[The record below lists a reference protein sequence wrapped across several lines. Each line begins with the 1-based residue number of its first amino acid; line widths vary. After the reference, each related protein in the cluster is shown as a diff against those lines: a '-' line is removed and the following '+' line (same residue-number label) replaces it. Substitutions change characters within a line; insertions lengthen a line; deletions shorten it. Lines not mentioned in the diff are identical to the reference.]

1 MSNGKQRRPAPRNL
15 FINTTEIA
23 QMANV
28 SVSTV
33 SNWKRRSD
41 TFPEPVGTKDGK
53 PAFDYD
59 RVSGWL
65 RDNNKEFH
73 DNRMRSLVWEYANRV
88 RGKMDAIEGS
98 ARFVALL
105 HLRKAAS
112 EYGLEVQWQTL
123 VDGGEKESWVS
134 YVDAIETIEREME
147 HLLSNYVVDYVRDL
161 VESDDIETI
170 QDDVALV
177 DAIDLSNIMDAA
189 DMVIDAMWN
198 NRQVYLGDN
207 GSPLYHV
214 MAEMANTWAKT
225 CSEPNPTFY
234 DPACGGAF
242 VAMRVASRNP
252 QYRFALADINSVAAV
267 IAQAR
272 FFLQFGKSATETI
285 VLNDLVRNDPFP
297 DLKCNLSV
305 VTPPMG
311 LSASSDTGVTD
322 PRWAYAASNGG
333 GRRPA
338 FPSETAFLQDCI
350 FHLGEAGRAFVALRP
365 SFTTGRSFAN
375 LRRRMVADG
384 VVEAI
389 VSLPRR
395 QLRDTSIPIDIWVL
409 SKVEGRNQVHL
420 IDCASTTEE
429 VAHEGL
435 PVYLSEPLNGYADGK
450 YRWMDVA
457 CAEILAEDNVS
468 LAPDKWIKPIF
479 HLGEAGRAFV
489 ALRPSFTTGRSFA
502 NLRRRMV
509 ADGVVEAIVS
519 LPRRQLRD
527 TSIPIDIWVLS
538 KVEGRNQVHL
548 IDCASTTEEVAH
560 EGLPVYLSE
569 PLNGYADGKYRWMDV
584 ACAEILAEDNVS
596 LAPDKWI
603 KPEGM
608 NPKNICLESTEE
620 ISGIRQGLDHIDDES
635 NPLRDL
641 PDSLAN
647 MKESRVFTLRELVDS
662 NEAELIRG
670 NTQSVG
676 RDAVYQ
682 EDVITPQILSEG
694 MASLTKSGNVGKREH
709 ITEPGD
715 IVFRKLG
722 STHAAVDVEGGHRM
736 SHTVLA
742 LRMKKSGNVGK
753 REHITEP
760 GDIVFRKLGSTH
772 AAVDVEGG
780 HRMSHT
786 VLALRMKGD
795 NWIPESTHA
804 AVDVEGGHRMSHTV
818 LALRMK
824 GDNWIPEFVAICL
837 QAAWNQ
843 KDTPQN
849 IAGRIDPL
857 DMELPVVSLE
867 MQRKLVEIQRAA
879 DELKRLSAAAADYAT
894 TFCNAIRF
902 GAEEDWG

>member
-1 MSNGKQRRPAPRNL
+1 MSNGKHRQSVQRNL
-15 FINTTEIA
+15 IVNTTEIA
-23 QMANV
+23 KMANV

-53 PAFDYD
+53 PTFDYNQ
-59 RVSGWL
+59 VAEWL
-65 RDNNKEFH
+65 QANNKEFD
-73 DNRMRSLVWEYANRV
+73 DNRTRNLVWEYANLV
-88 RGKMDAIEGS
+88 RGKVEVTEGMTL
-98 ARFVALL
+98 FIALL
-105 HLRKAAS
+105 HLRKAAH
-112 EYGLEVQWQTL
+112 EYGLETQWQTL
-123 VDGGEKESWVS
+123 IDGGDRGSWLS
-134 YVDAIETIEREME
+134 YLDAIDAVE
-147 HLLSNYVVDYVRDL
+147 HEAGHALSNYVIAYARGL
-161 VESDDIETI
+161 VESDSIETVR
-170 QDDVALV
+170 DAVSLV
-177 DAIDLSNIMDAA
+177 DTINLSKIMTAA
-189 DMVIDAMWN
+189 NMVIDSMGN
-198 NRQVYLGDN
+198 DRQAYLGDN
-207 GSPLYHV
+207 GSPLYRL

-225 CSEPNPTFY
+225 CSESNPTFY

-242 VAMRVASRNP
+242 VAMRVALRNP
-252 QYRFALADINSVAAV
+252 QYRFALADINSFAAV

-272 FFLQFGKSATETI
+272 FFLQFGKNATETI
-285 VLNDLVRNDPFP
+285 VLNDLIRNDPFP
-297 DLKCNLSV
+297 GLKCNLSV

-322 PRWAYAASNGG
+322 PRWAYDASNGG

-338 FPSETAFLQDCI
+338 FPSETAFLQDCV
-350 FHLGEAGRAFVALRP
+350 FHLDGAGRAFVALRP

-409 SKVEGRNQVHL
+409 SKVEGRNHVHL
-420 IDCASTTEE
+420 IDCASATEG
-429 VAHEGL
+429 VVQEGL
-435 PVYLSEPLNGYADGK
+435 PAYLSEPLNGYTDGK

-457 CAEILAEDNVS
+457 CADILADEN
-468 LAPDKWIKPIF
+468 I
-479 HLGEAGRAFV
+479 
-489 ALRPSFTTGRSFA
+489 
-502 NLRRRMV
+502 
-509 ADGVVEAIVS
+509 
-519 LPRRQLRD
+519 
-527 TSIPIDIWVLS
+527 
-538 KVEGRNQVHL
+538 
-548 IDCASTTEEVAH
+548 
-560 EGLPVYLSE
+560 
-569 PLNGYADGKYRWMDV
+569 
-584 ACAEILAEDNVS
+584 S

-620 ISGIRQGLDHIDDES
+620 ISEIRQGLDQIDDES

-641 PDSLAN
+641 PNSLTN

-694 MASLTKSGNVGKREH
+694 IASLTKSRDVGKREH

-722 STHAAVDVEGGHRM
+722 S
-736 SHTVLA
+736 
-742 LRMKKSGNVGK
+742 
-753 REHITEP
+753 I
-760 GDIVFRKLGSTH
+760 H

-795 NWIPESTHA
+795 NWIP
-804 AVDVEGGHRMSHTV
+804 D
-818 LALRMK
+818 
-824 GDNWIPEFVAICL
+824 FVAICL

-843 KDTPQN
+843 KDTPRN
-849 IAGRIDPL
+849 IAGQIDPL
-857 DMELPVVSLE
+857 DMELPVVPLE

-879 DELKRLSAAAADYAT
+879 DELKHLSAAAAAYAT

-902 GAEEDWG
+902 GAEEER

>member
-1 MSNGKQRRPAPRNL
+1 MKVTENGVFNLRVFSFRVFYVKNNENMVFNRLVATIIKELDMSNGEQCRLAHRNL
-15 FINTTEIA
+15 LINTTEIA

-41 TFPEPVGTKDGK
+41 TFPEPAGSKDGK
-53 PAFDYD
+53 PAFDYGQVA
-59 RVSGWL
+59 RWL
-65 RDNNKEFH
+65 RDNDKKFH
-73 DNRMRSLVWEYANRV
+73 DSRVRNLVWEYANQV
-88 RGKMDAIEGS
+88 RGKMDAIEGG

-105 HLRKAAS
+105 HLRKVAS

-123 VDGGEKESWVS
+123 VDDGDKESWVS
-134 YVDAIETIEREME
+134 YVDAIETIERETK

-161 VESDDIETI
+161 VEGDDIETI
-170 QDDVALV
+170 QDNVSLV
-177 DAIDLSNIMDAA
+177 DAIDLPNIMDAA

-198 NRQVYLGDN
+198 NQQASLGDN
-207 GSPLYHV
+207 DSPLYHV

-242 VAMRVASRNP
+242 VAMRVALHNP
-252 QYRFALADINSVAAV
+252 QYRFALADINSFAAV

-272 FFLQFGKSATETI
+272 FFLQFGKNATETI
-285 VLNDLVRNDPFP
+285 VLNDLIHNDPFP

-322 PRWAYAASNGG
+322 PRWAYDASNGG
-333 GRRPA
+333 SRRPA

-350 FHLGEAGRAFVALRP
+350 FHLDGAGRAFVALRP

-409 SKVEGRNQVHL
+409 SKVEGRNHVHL
-420 IDCASTTEE
+420 IDCASATEE
-429 VAHEGL
+429 VAQQGL
-435 PVYLSEPLNGYADGK
+435 PAYLSEPLNGYSDGK
-450 YRWMDVA
+450 YRWMDVERA
-457 CAEILAEDNVS
+457 DILADENIS
-468 LAPDKWIKPIF
+468 LAPNRWIKP
-479 HLGEAGRAFV
+479 
-489 ALRPSFTTGRSFA
+489 
-502 NLRRRMV
+502 
-509 ADGVVEAIVS
+509 
-519 LPRRQLRD
+519 Q
-527 TSIPIDIWVLS
+527 
-538 KVEGRNQVHL
+538 
-548 IDCASTTEEVAH
+548 
-560 EGLPVYLSE
+560 
-569 PLNGYADGKYRWMDV
+569 
-584 ACAEILAEDNVS
+584 
-596 LAPDKWI
+596 
-603 KPEGM
+603 GM
-608 NPKNICLESTEE
+608 NPENICLESTEE
-620 ISGIRQGLDHIDDES
+620 ISEIRQGLDQIDDES

-641 PDSLAN
+641 PNSLAN

-676 RDAVYQ
+676 RDSVYQ

-742 LRMKKSGNVGK
+742 LRMK
-753 REHITEP
+753 
-760 GDIVFRKLGSTH
+760 
-772 AAVDVEGG
+772 
-780 HRMSHT
+780 
-786 VLALRMKGD
+786 
-795 NWIPESTHA
+795 
-804 AVDVEGGHRMSHTV
+804 
-818 LALRMK
+818 

-843 KDTPQN
+843 KDTPRN
-849 IAGRIDPL
+849 IAGQIDPL
-857 DMELPVVSLE
+857 DMELPVVPLE

-879 DELKRLSAAAADYAT
+879 DELKRLSAAAAGYAA

-902 GAEEDWG
+902 GAEEGKDGKIG

>member
-1 MSNGKQRRPAPRNL
+1 MSNGEQCRLAHRNL
-15 FINTTEIA
+15 LINTTEIA

-59 RVSGWL
+59 QVARWL
-65 RDNNKEFH
+65 RDNDKEFH
-73 DNRMRSLVWEYANRV
+73 DSRVRSLVWEYANQV
-88 RGKMDAIEGS
+88 RGKMDAIEGG
-98 ARFVALL
+98 ARFVAFL

-123 VDGGEKESWVS
+123 VDDGDEESWVS
-134 YVDAIETIEREME
+134 YVDDIETIERETK
-147 HLLSNYVVDYVRDL
+147 HLLSNYVVDYVRSL
-161 VESDDIETI
+161 IKSDDIETI
-170 QDDVALV
+170 QDNVSLV
-177 DAIDLSNIMDAA
+177 DAIDLPNIMEAA

-207 GSPLYHV
+207 DSPLYHV

-242 VAMRVASRNP
+242 VAMQVALHNP
-252 QYRFALADINSVAAV
+252 QYRFALADINSLAAV

-272 FFLQFGKSATETI
+272 FFLQFGKNATETI
-285 VLNDLVRNDPFP
+285 VLNDLIRNDPFP
-297 DLKCNLSV
+297 GLKCNLSV
-305 VTPPMG
+305 VTPPRG
-311 LSASSDTGVTD
+311 LSASADTGVTD
-322 PRWAYAASNGG
+322 PRWAYDASNGA

-350 FHLGEAGRAFVALRP
+350 FHLDGAGRAFVALRP

-409 SKVEGRNQVHL
+409 SKVEGRNHVHL
-420 IDCASTTEE
+420 IDCASATEGM
-429 VAHEGL
+429 AQEGL

-450 YRWMDVA
+450 YRWVDVE
-457 CAEILAEDNVS
+457 CANILADEN
-468 LAPDKWIKPIF
+468 I
-479 HLGEAGRAFV
+479 
-489 ALRPSFTTGRSFA
+489 
-502 NLRRRMV
+502 
-509 ADGVVEAIVS
+509 
-519 LPRRQLRD
+519 
-527 TSIPIDIWVLS
+527 
-538 KVEGRNQVHL
+538 
-548 IDCASTTEEVAH
+548 
-560 EGLPVYLSE
+560 
-569 PLNGYADGKYRWMDV
+569 
-584 ACAEILAEDNVS
+584 S

-694 MASLTKSGNVGKREH
+694 IASLTKSR
-709 ITEPGD
+709 D
-715 IVFRKLG
+715 
-722 STHAAVDVEGGHRM
+722 
-736 SHTVLA
+736 
-742 LRMKKSGNVGK
+742 VGK

-795 NWIPESTHA
+795 
-804 AVDVEGGHRMSHTV
+804 D
-818 LALRMK
+818 
-824 GDNWIPEFVAICL
+824 WIPEFVAICL
-837 QAAWNQ
+837 QAVWNQ
-843 KDTPQN
+843 KDTPRN
-849 IAGRIDPL
+849 ITGQIDPL
-857 DMELPVVSLE
+857 DMELPVVPLE

-879 DELKRLSAAAADYAT
+879 DELKHLGAAAAAYAT

-902 GAEEDWG
+902 GAEEER

>member
-1 MSNGKQRRPAPRNL
+1 MFNGKHCQSVQCSL
-15 FINTTEIA
+15 IVNTTEIA
-23 QMANV
+23 KMANV

-59 RVSGWL
+59 RVAEWL
-65 RDNNKEFH
+65 QDNNKEFD
-73 DNRMRSLVWEYANRV
+73 DNRTRNLIWEYANLV
-88 RGKMDAIEGS
+88 RGKVEVTEGM
-98 ARFVALL
+98 ALFVALL
-105 HLRKAAS
+105 HLRKAAN
-112 EYGLEVQWQTL
+112 EYGLEAQWQTL
-123 VDGGEKESWVS
+123 IVDGDRESWLSYLDAIDAVEHEAGHALSNHVVTYARGLVENVS
-134 YVDAIETIEREME
+134 IETI
-147 HLLSNYVVDYVRDL
+147 RD
-161 VESDDIETI
+161 V
-170 QDDVALV
+170 VALV
-177 DAIDLSNIMDAA
+177 NAINLSKIMTAA
-189 DMVIDAMWN
+189 DMVIDAMGN
-198 NRQVYLGDN
+198 GRQAYLGDN
-207 GSPLYHV
+207 GSPLYRL
-214 MAEMANTWAKT
+214 MAEMANAWAKI
-225 CSEPNPTFY
+225 CPNPDPTFY

-242 VAMRVASRNP
+242 VAMQVALHNP
-252 QYRFALADINSVAAV
+252 QYRFALADINSLAAV

-272 FFLQFGKSATETI
+272 FFLQFGKNATETI
-285 VLNDLVRNDPFP
+285 VLNDLIHNDPFP

-322 PRWAYAASNGG
+322 PRWAYDASNGG

-350 FHLGEAGRAFVALRP
+350 FHLDGAGRAFVALRP

-409 SKVEGRNQVHL
+409 SKGEGRNHVHL
-420 IDCASTTEE
+420 IDCASATED
-429 VAHEGL
+429 VAQQGL
-435 PVYLSEPLNGYADGK
+435 PAYLSEPLNGYSDGK
-450 YRWMDVA
+450 YRWMDVERA
-457 CAEILAEDNVS
+457 DILADENIS
-468 LAPDKWIKPIF
+468 LAPNRWIKP
-479 HLGEAGRAFV
+479 
-489 ALRPSFTTGRSFA
+489 
-502 NLRRRMV
+502 
-509 ADGVVEAIVS
+509 
-519 LPRRQLRD
+519 Q
-527 TSIPIDIWVLS
+527 
-538 KVEGRNQVHL
+538 
-548 IDCASTTEEVAH
+548 
-560 EGLPVYLSE
+560 
-569 PLNGYADGKYRWMDV
+569 
-584 ACAEILAEDNVS
+584 
-596 LAPDKWI
+596 
-603 KPEGM
+603 GM

-620 ISGIRQGLDHIDDES
+620 ISEIRQGLDQIDDES

-641 PDSLAN
+641 PNSLAN

-676 RDAVYQ
+676 RDSVYQ

-722 STHAAVDVEGGHRM
+722 STHAV
-736 SHTVLA
+736 
-742 LRMKKSGNVGK
+742 
-753 REHITEP
+753 
-760 GDIVFRKLGSTH
+760 
-772 AAVDVEGG
+772 
-780 HRMSHT
+780 
-786 VLALRMKGD
+786 
-795 NWIPESTHA
+795 
-804 AVDVEGGHRMSHTV
+804 VDVEGGHRMSHTV

-843 KDTPQN
+843 KDTPRN
-849 IAGRIDPL
+849 IAGQIDPL
-857 DMELPVVSLE
+857 DMELPVVPLE

-879 DELKRLSAAAADYAT
+879 DELKRLSAAAVGYAT
-894 TFCNAIRF
+894 TLCNAIRF
-902 GAEEDWG
+902 GAEEGNDPPR

>member
-1 MSNGKQRRPAPRNL
+1 MKVTENGVFNLRVFSFRVFYVKKNENMVFNRLVATIIKELDMSNGEQCRLAHRNL
-15 FINTTEIA
+15 LINTTEIA

-59 RVSGWL
+59 QVSRWL

-73 DNRMRSLVWEYANRV
+73 DNRIRSLVWEYANRV
-88 RGKMDAIEGS
+88 RGKMGAIEGG
-98 ARFVALL
+98 AWFVALL

-123 VDGGEKESWVS
+123 VDDGDEESWVS
-134 YVDAIETIEREME
+134 YVDAIETIERETK
-147 HLLSNYVVDYVRDL
+147 HLLSNYVVDYVRSL
-161 VESDDIETI
+161 IKSDDIETI
-170 QDDVALV
+170 QDNVSLV
-177 DAIDLSNIMDAA
+177 DAIDLPNIMDAA

-207 GSPLYHV
+207 DSPLYHV
-214 MAEMANTWAKT
+214 MAEMANAWAKT

-242 VAMRVASRNP
+242 VAMRVALRNP
-252 QYRFALADINSVAAV
+252 QYRFALADINSFAAV

-272 FFLQFGKSATETI
+272 FFLQFGKNATETI
-285 VLNDLVRNDPFP
+285 VLNDLIHNDPFP

-322 PRWAYAASNGG
+322 PRWVYDASNGA

-350 FHLGEAGRAFVALRP
+350 FHLDGAGRAFVALRP
-365 SFTTGRSFAN
+365 GFTTGRSFAN

-409 SKVEGRNQVHL
+409 SKVEGRNHVHL
-420 IDCASTTEE
+420 IDCASATEE
-429 VAHEGL
+429 VAQEGL
-435 PVYLSEPLNGYADGK
+435 PAYLSRPLNGYSNGK
-450 YRWMDVA
+450 YRWMDVE
-457 CAEILAEDNVS
+457 CADILTDENIS
-468 LAPDKWIKPIF
+468 LAPNRWIKP
-479 HLGEAGRAFV
+479 
-489 ALRPSFTTGRSFA
+489 
-502 NLRRRMV
+502 
-509 ADGVVEAIVS
+509 
-519 LPRRQLRD
+519 Q
-527 TSIPIDIWVLS
+527 
-538 KVEGRNQVHL
+538 
-548 IDCASTTEEVAH
+548 
-560 EGLPVYLSE
+560 
-569 PLNGYADGKYRWMDV
+569 
-584 ACAEILAEDNVS
+584 
-596 LAPDKWI
+596 
-603 KPEGM
+603 GM
-608 NPKNICLESTEE
+608 SPKNICFESSAE
-620 ISGIRQGLDHIDDES
+620 ISEIRQGLDQVDDES

-641 PDSLAN
+641 PNSLAN

-676 RDAVYQ
+676 RDSVYQ

-694 MASLTKSGNVGKREH
+694 MASLTKSR
-709 ITEPGD
+709 D
-715 IVFRKLG
+715 
-722 STHAAVDVEGGHRM
+722 
-736 SHTVLA
+736 
-742 LRMKKSGNVGK
+742 VGK

-795 NWIPESTHA
+795 
-804 AVDVEGGHRMSHTV
+804 D
-818 LALRMK
+818 
-824 GDNWIPEFVAICL
+824 WIPEFVAICL
-837 QAAWNQ
+837 QAVWNQ
-843 KDTPQN
+843 KDTPRN
-849 IAGRIDPL
+849 ITGQIDPL
-857 DMELPVVSLE
+857 DMELPVVPLE

-879 DELKRLSAAAADYAT
+879 DELKHLSAAATDYAT

-902 GAEEDWG
+902 GAEEER

>member
-1 MSNGKQRRPAPRNL
+1 MKVTENGVFDLHVFSFRVFYIKKNENIVFGRRVTTVIKELDMSNGKQQRLAHRNPL
-15 FINTTEIA
+15 INTTEIA

-41 TFPEPVGTKDGK
+41 TFPEPVSTKDGK

-59 RVSGWL
+59 QVARWL
-65 RDNNKEFH
+65 RDNDKEFR
-73 DNRMRSLVWEYANRV
+73 DSRVRSLVWEYANQV
-88 RGKMDAIEGS
+88 RGKMDAIEGG

-123 VDGGEKESWVS
+123 VDDGDEESWVS
-134 YVDAIETIEREME
+134 YVDAIETIERETK
-147 HLLSNYVVDYVRDL
+147 HLLSNYVVDYVRSL
-161 VESDDIETI
+161 IKSDDIETI
-170 QDDVALV
+170 QDNVSLV
-177 DAIDLSNIMDAA
+177 DAIDLPNIMDAA

-207 GSPLYHV
+207 DSPLYHV
-214 MAEMANTWAKT
+214 MAEMANAWAKT

-234 DPACGGAF
+234 NPACGGAF
-242 VAMRVASRNP
+242 VAMRVALRNP
-252 QYRFALADINSVAAV
+252 QYRFALADINSLAAV

-272 FFLQFGKSATETI
+272 FFLQFGKNATETI
-285 VLNDLVRNDPFP
+285 VLNDLISNDPFP
-297 DLKCNLSV
+297 GLKCNLSV

-322 PRWAYAASNGG
+322 PRWAYDASNGG

-350 FHLGEAGRAFVALRP
+350 FHLDEEGRAFVALRP

-409 SKVEGRNQVHL
+409 SKVEERNHVHL
-420 IDCASTTEE
+420 IDCASATEE
-429 VAHEGL
+429 VA
-435 PVYLSEPLNGYADGK
+435 
-450 YRWMDVA
+450 
-457 CAEILAEDNVS
+457 
-468 LAPDKWIKPIF
+468 
-479 HLGEAGRAFV
+479 
-489 ALRPSFTTGRSFA
+489 
-502 NLRRRMV
+502 
-509 ADGVVEAIVS
+509 
-519 LPRRQLRD
+519 Q
-527 TSIPIDIWVLS
+527 
-538 KVEGRNQVHL
+538 
-548 IDCASTTEEVAH
+548 

-670 NTQSVG
+670 NTQSVS

-694 MASLTKSGNVGKREH
+694 IASLTKSR
-709 ITEPGD
+709 D
-715 IVFRKLG
+715 
-722 STHAAVDVEGGHRM
+722 
-736 SHTVLA
+736 
-742 LRMKKSGNVGK
+742 VGK

-795 NWIPESTHA
+795 
-804 AVDVEGGHRMSHTV
+804 D
-818 LALRMK
+818 
-824 GDNWIPEFVAICL
+824 WIPEFVAICL
-837 QAAWNQ
+837 QAVWNQ
-843 KDTPQN
+843 KDTPRN
-849 IAGRIDPL
+849 ITGQIDPL
-857 DMELPVVSLE
+857 DMELPVVPLE

-879 DELKRLSAAAADYAT
+879 DELKHLSAAATDYAT

-902 GAEEDWG
+902 GAEEGDDPPR

>member
-1 MSNGKQRRPAPRNL
+1 MPNGKHRQSVQRNL
-15 FINTTEIA
+15 IVNTIEIA
-23 QMANV
+23 KMANV

-59 RVSGWL
+59 QVAEWL
-65 RDNNKEFH
+65 QANNKEFD
-73 DNRMRSLVWEYANRV
+73 DNRTRNLVWEYANLV
-88 RGKMDAIEGS
+88 RGKVETTEGM
-98 ARFVALL
+98 ALFIALL
-105 HLRKAAS
+105 HLRKAAN
-112 EYGLEVQWQTL
+112 EYGLETQWQTL
-123 VDGGEKESWVS
+123 IDGGDRGSWLS
-134 YVDAIETIEREME
+134 YLDAIDAVE
-147 HLLSNYVVDYVRDL
+147 HEAGHALSNYVIAYARGL
-161 VESDDIETI
+161 VESDSIETVR
-170 QDDVALV
+170 DAVSLV
-177 DAIDLSNIMDAA
+177 DTINLSKIMTAA
-189 DMVIDAMWN
+189 NMVIDSMGN
-198 NRQVYLGDN
+198 DRQAYLGDN
-207 GSPLYHV
+207 SSPLYRL
-214 MAEMANTWAKT
+214 MAEMANAWAKT
-225 CSEPNPTFY
+225 CPDTNPTFY

-242 VAMRVASRNP
+242 IAMQVALHDP
-252 QYRFALADINSVAAV
+252 QYRFALADINSLAAV
-267 IAQAR
+267 VAQAR
-272 FFLQFGKSATETI
+272 FFLQFGKNATETI
-285 VLNDLVRNDPFP
+285 VLNDLIHNDPFP

-322 PRWAYAASNGG
+322 PRWAYDASNGG

-350 FHLGEAGRAFVALRP
+350 FHLDEEGRAFVALRP

-395 QLRDTSIPIDIWVL
+395 QLRDTTIPIDIWVL
-409 SKVEGRNQVHL
+409 SKVEERNHVHL
-420 IDCASTTEE
+420 IDCVSATEE
-429 VAHEGL
+429 VAQEGL
-435 PVYLSEPLNGYADGK
+435 PVYLSEPLNGY
-450 YRWMDVA
+450 V
-457 CAEILAEDNVS
+457 
-468 LAPDKWIKPIF
+468 
-479 HLGEAGRAFV
+479 
-489 ALRPSFTTGRSFA
+489 
-502 NLRRRMV
+502 
-509 ADGVVEAIVS
+509 
-519 LPRRQLRD
+519 
-527 TSIPIDIWVLS
+527 
-538 KVEGRNQVHL
+538 
-548 IDCASTTEEVAH
+548 
-560 EGLPVYLSE
+560 
-569 PLNGYADGKYRWMDV
+569 DGKYRWMDV

-742 LRMKKSGNVGK
+742 LRMK
-753 REHITEP
+753 
-760 GDIVFRKLGSTH
+760 
-772 AAVDVEGG
+772 
-780 HRMSHT
+780 
-786 VLALRMKGD
+786 
-795 NWIPESTHA
+795 
-804 AVDVEGGHRMSHTV
+804 
-818 LALRMK
+818 

-843 KDTPQN
+843 KDTPRN
-849 IAGRIDPL
+849 IAGQIDPL
-857 DMELPVVSLE
+857 DMELPVVPLE

-879 DELKRLSAAAADYAT
+879 DELKHLSAAAAGYAAT
-894 TFCNAIRF
+894 LCNAIRF
-902 GAEEDWG
+902 GAEEGKDRKIS

>member
-1 MSNGKQRRPAPRNL
+1 MFNGKHCQSVQCSL
-15 FINTTEIA
+15 IVNTTEIA
-23 QMANV
+23 KMANV

-59 RVSGWL
+59 QVAEWL
-65 RDNNKEFH
+65 QANNKEFD
-73 DNRMRSLVWEYANRV
+73 DNRTRNLVWEYANLV
-88 RGKMDAIEGS
+88 RGKVEPTEGM
-98 ARFVALL
+98 ALFITLL
-105 HLRKAAS
+105 HLRKAAH
-112 EYGLEVQWQTL
+112 EYGLEAQWQTL
-123 VDGGEKESWVS
+123 IGGGDRESWLS
-134 YVDAIETIEREME
+134 YLDAIDAVE
-147 HLLSNYVVDYVRDL
+147 HEAGHALSNHVVTYARGL
-161 VESDDIETI
+161 VESVSVETI
-170 QDDVALV
+170 RDAVALV
-177 DAIDLSNIMDAA
+177 NAINLSKIMTAA
-189 DMVIDAMWN
+189 DMVIDAMGN
-198 NRQVYLGDN
+198 GRQAYLGDN
-207 GSPLYHV
+207 GSPLYRL
-214 MAEMANTWAKT
+214 MAEMANAWAKT
-225 CSEPNPTFY
+225 CPNPDPTFY

-242 VAMRVASRNP
+242 VAMQVALHNP
-252 QYRFALADINSVAAV
+252 QYRFALADINSFAAV

-272 FFLQFGKSATETI
+272 FFLQFGKNATETI
-285 VLNDLVRNDPFP
+285 VLNDLIHNDPFP

-322 PRWAYAASNGG
+322 PRWAYDASNGG

-350 FHLGEAGRAFVALRP
+350 FHLDGAGRAFVALRP

-409 SKVEGRNQVHL
+409 SKGEGRNHVHL
-420 IDCASTTEE
+420 IDCASATED
-429 VAHEGL
+429 VAQQGL
-435 PVYLSEPLNGYADGK
+435 PAYLSEPLNGYSDGK
-450 YRWMDVA
+450 YRWMDVERA
-457 CAEILAEDNVS
+457 DILADENIS
-468 LAPDKWIKPIF
+468 LAPNRWIKP
-479 HLGEAGRAFV
+479 
-489 ALRPSFTTGRSFA
+489 
-502 NLRRRMV
+502 
-509 ADGVVEAIVS
+509 
-519 LPRRQLRD
+519 Q
-527 TSIPIDIWVLS
+527 
-538 KVEGRNQVHL
+538 
-548 IDCASTTEEVAH
+548 
-560 EGLPVYLSE
+560 
-569 PLNGYADGKYRWMDV
+569 
-584 ACAEILAEDNVS
+584 
-596 LAPDKWI
+596 
-603 KPEGM
+603 GM

-620 ISGIRQGLDHIDDES
+620 ISEIRQGLDQIDDES

-641 PDSLAN
+641 PNSLAN

-676 RDAVYQ
+676 RDSVYQ

-722 STHAAVDVEGGHRM
+722 STHAV
-736 SHTVLA
+736 
-742 LRMKKSGNVGK
+742 
-753 REHITEP
+753 
-760 GDIVFRKLGSTH
+760 
-772 AAVDVEGG
+772 VDVEGG

-795 NWIPESTHA
+795 
-804 AVDVEGGHRMSHTV
+804 D
-818 LALRMK
+818 
-824 GDNWIPEFVAICL
+824 WIPEFVAVCL

>member
-1 MSNGKQRRPAPRNL
+1 MPNGKHRQSVQRSL
-15 FINTTEIA
+15 IVNTTEIA
-23 QMANV
+23 KMANV

-59 RVSGWL
+59 QVVEWL
-65 RDNNKEFH
+65 QDNNKEFD
-73 DNRMRSLVWEYANRV
+73 DNRTRNLVWEYGNLV
-88 RGKMDAIEGS
+88 RGKVEVTEGMTL
-98 ARFVALL
+98 FIALL
-105 HLRKAAS
+105 HLRKAAH
-112 EYGLEVQWQTL
+112 EYGLEAQWQTL
-123 VDGGEKESWVS
+123 IDGGDRGLWLS
-134 YVDAIETIEREME
+134 YLDAIDAVE
-147 HLLSNYVVDYVRDL
+147 HEAGHALSNYVIAYARGL
-161 VESDDIETI
+161 VESDSIETVR
-170 QDDVALV
+170 DAVSLV
-177 DAIDLSNIMDAA
+177 DTINLSKIMTAA
-189 DMVIDAMWN
+189 NMVIDSMGN
-198 NRQVYLGDN
+198 DRQAYLGDN
-207 GSPLYHV
+207 GSPLYRL

-242 VAMRVASRNP
+242 VAMRVALRNP
-252 QYRFALADINSVAAV
+252 QYRFALADINSFAAV

-272 FFLQFGKSATETI
+272 FFLQFGKNATETI
-285 VLNDLVRNDPFP
+285 VLNDLIHNDPFP

-311 LSASSDTGVTD
+311 LSAGSDTGVTD
-322 PRWAYAASNGG
+322 PRWAYDASNGG

-338 FPSETAFLQDCI
+338 FPSETAFLQDCV
-350 FHLGEAGRAFVALRP
+350 FHLDGVGRAFVALRP

-409 SKVEGRNQVHL
+409 SKVEGRNHVHL
-420 IDCASTTEE
+420 IDCASATEGM
-429 VAHEGL
+429 AQEGL

-450 YRWMDVA
+450 YRWVDVE
-457 CAEILAEDNVS
+457 CADILADEN
-468 LAPDKWIKPIF
+468 I
-479 HLGEAGRAFV
+479 
-489 ALRPSFTTGRSFA
+489 
-502 NLRRRMV
+502 
-509 ADGVVEAIVS
+509 
-519 LPRRQLRD
+519 
-527 TSIPIDIWVLS
+527 
-538 KVEGRNQVHL
+538 
-548 IDCASTTEEVAH
+548 
-560 EGLPVYLSE
+560 
-569 PLNGYADGKYRWMDV
+569 
-584 ACAEILAEDNVS
+584 S

-620 ISGIRQGLDHIDDES
+620 ISEIRQGLGQVDDES

-641 PDSLAN
+641 PNSLTN

-694 MASLTKSGNVGKREH
+694 MASLTKSR
-709 ITEPGD
+709 
-715 IVFRKLG
+715 
-722 STHAAVDVEGGHRM
+722 DV
-736 SHTVLA
+736 S
-742 LRMKKSGNVGK
+742 K

-795 NWIPESTHA
+795 NWIP
-804 AVDVEGGHRMSHTV
+804 D
-818 LALRMK
+818 
-824 GDNWIPEFVAICL
+824 FVAICL

-843 KDTPQN
+843 KDTPRN
-849 IAGRIDPL
+849 IAGQIDPL
-857 DMELPVVSLE
+857 DMELPVVPLE

-879 DELKRLSAAAADYAT
+879 DELKHLSAAATDYAT

-902 GAEEDWG
+902 GAEEGKDRKIG

>member
-23 QMANV
+23 KMANV

-59 RVSGWL
+59 QVAEWL
-65 RDNNKEFH
+65 QANNKEFD
-73 DNRMRSLVWEYANRV
+73 DNHTRNLVWEYANLV
-88 RGKMDAIEGS
+88 RGKVESTEGM
-98 ARFVALL
+98 ALFITLL
-105 HLRKAAS
+105 HLRKAAH
-112 EYGLEVQWQTL
+112 EYGLETQWQTL
-123 VDGGEKESWVS
+123 IGGGDRESWLS
-134 YVDAIETIEREME
+134 YLDAIDAVE
-147 HLLSNYVVDYVRDL
+147 HEAGHALSNHVVTYARGL
-161 VESDDIETI
+161 VESVSVETI
-170 QDDVALV
+170 RDAVALV
-177 DAIDLSNIMDAA
+177 NAINLSKIMTAA
-189 DMVIDAMWN
+189 DMVIDAMGN
-198 NRQVYLGDN
+198 GRQAYLGDN
-207 GSPLYHV
+207 GSHLYRL
-214 MAEMANTWAKT
+214 MAEMANAWAKI
-225 CSEPNPTFY
+225 CPNPDPTFY

-242 VAMRVASRNP
+242 VAMQVALHNP
-252 QYRFALADINSVAAV
+252 QYRFELADINSLAAV

-272 FFLQFGKSATETI
+272 FFLQFGKNATETI
-285 VLNDLVRNDPFP
+285 VLNDLIHNDPFP

-322 PRWAYAASNGG
+322 PRWAYDASNGG

-350 FHLGEAGRAFVALRP
+350 FHLDEEGRAFVALRP

-409 SKVEGRNQVHL
+409 SKVEGRNHVHL
-420 IDCASTTEE
+420 IDCASATEE
-429 VAHEGL
+429 VAQEGL
-435 PVYLSEPLNGYADGK
+435 PAYLSRPLNGYSNGK
-450 YRWMDVA
+450 YRWMDVE
-457 CAEILAEDNVS
+457 CADILADENIS
-468 LAPDKWIKPIF
+468 LAPNRWIKP
-479 HLGEAGRAFV
+479 
-489 ALRPSFTTGRSFA
+489 
-502 NLRRRMV
+502 
-509 ADGVVEAIVS
+509 
-519 LPRRQLRD
+519 Q
-527 TSIPIDIWVLS
+527 
-538 KVEGRNQVHL
+538 
-548 IDCASTTEEVAH
+548 
-560 EGLPVYLSE
+560 
-569 PLNGYADGKYRWMDV
+569 
-584 ACAEILAEDNVS
+584 
-596 LAPDKWI
+596 
-603 KPEGM
+603 GM
-608 NPKNICLESTEE
+608 SPKNICFESSAE
-620 ISGIRQGLDHIDDES
+620 ISEIRQRLDQVDDES

-641 PDSLAN
+641 PNSLAN

-676 RDAVYQ
+676 RDSVYQ

-722 STHAAVDVEGGHRM
+722 
-736 SHTVLA
+736 
-742 LRMKKSGNVGK
+742 
-753 REHITEP
+753 
-760 GDIVFRKLGSTH
+760 
-772 AAVDVEGG
+772 
-780 HRMSHT
+780 
-786 VLALRMKGD
+786 
-795 NWIPESTHA
+795 STHA

>member
-1 MSNGKQRRPAPRNL
+1 MKKIENMVFNRRVATIIKELNMSNGKQRRPAPRNL

-41 TFPEPVGTKDGK
+41 TFPGPVGTKDGK

-105 HLRKAAS
+105 HLRKAAR

-147 HLLSNYVVDYVRDL
+147 HLLSNYVVDYVRGL

-177 DAIDLSNIMDAA
+177 DAIDLPNIMEAA

-429 VAHEGL
+429 VAQEGL

-450 YRWMDVA
+450 YRWMDV
-457 CAEILAEDNVS
+457 
-468 LAPDKWIKPIF
+468 
-479 HLGEAGRAFV
+479 
-489 ALRPSFTTGRSFA
+489 T
-502 NLRRRMV
+502 
-509 ADGVVEAIVS
+509 
-519 LPRRQLRD
+519 
-527 TSIPIDIWVLS
+527 
-538 KVEGRNQVHL
+538 
-548 IDCASTTEEVAH
+548 
-560 EGLPVYLSE
+560 
-569 PLNGYADGKYRWMDV
+569 
-584 ACAEILAEDNVS
+584 CAEILAEDNVS

-620 ISGIRQGLDHIDDES
+620 ISEIRQGLDLIDDES

-641 PDSLAN
+641 PNSLAN
-647 MKESRVFTLRELVDS
+647 MKESRVFTLRELVNS

-676 RDAVYQ
+676 RAAVYQ
-682 EDVITPQILSEG
+682 EDVITPKVLSEG
-694 MASLTKSGNVGKREH
+694 MASLTKSEDVGKREH
-709 ITEPGD
+709 IT
-715 IVFRKLG
+715 K
-722 STHAAVDVEGGHRM
+722 
-736 SHTVLA
+736 
-742 LRMKKSGNVGK
+742 
-753 REHITEP
+753 P

-795 NWIPESTHA
+795 NWIP
-804 AVDVEGGHRMSHTV
+804 D
-818 LALRMK
+818 
-824 GDNWIPEFVAICL
+824 FVAICL

-843 KDTPQN
+843 KDTPRN
-849 IAGRIDPL
+849 IAGQIDPL

-902 GAEEDWG
+902 GAEEDEEAGCRNDGQQYRL

>member
-1 MSNGKQRRPAPRNL
+1 MSNGEQCRLAHRNL
-15 FINTTEIA
+15 LINTTEIA

-41 TFPEPVGTKDGK
+41 TFPEPAGSKDGK
-53 PAFDYD
+53 PAFDYGQVA
-59 RVSGWL
+59 RWL
-65 RDNNKEFH
+65 RDNDKKFH
-73 DNRMRSLVWEYANRV
+73 DSRVRNLVWEYANQV
-88 RGKMDAIEGS
+88 RGKMDAIEGG

-123 VDGGEKESWVS
+123 VDDGDKESWVS
-134 YVDAIETIEREME
+134 YVDAIETIERETK

-161 VESDDIETI
+161 VEGDDIETI
-170 QDDVALV
+170 QDNVSLV
-177 DAIDLSNIMDAA
+177 DAIDLPNIMDAA

-198 NRQVYLGDN
+198 NQQAYLGDN
-207 GSPLYHV
+207 DSPLYHV

-242 VAMRVASRNP
+242 VAMRVALHNP
-252 QYRFALADINSVAAV
+252 QYRFALADINSFAAV

-272 FFLQFGKSATETI
+272 FFLQFGKNATETI
-285 VLNDLVRNDPFP
+285 VLNDLIHNDPFP

-322 PRWAYAASNGG
+322 PRWAYDASNGG

-350 FHLGEAGRAFVALRP
+350 FHLDGAGRAFVALRP

-409 SKVEGRNQVHL
+409 SKVEGRNHVHL
-420 IDCASTTEE
+420 IDCASATEE
-429 VAHEGL
+429 VAQQGL
-435 PVYLSEPLNGYADGK
+435 PAYLSEPLNGYSDGK
-450 YRWMDVA
+450 YRWMDVERA
-457 CAEILAEDNVS
+457 DILADENIS
-468 LAPDKWIKPIF
+468 LAPNRWIKP
-479 HLGEAGRAFV
+479 
-489 ALRPSFTTGRSFA
+489 
-502 NLRRRMV
+502 
-509 ADGVVEAIVS
+509 
-519 LPRRQLRD
+519 Q
-527 TSIPIDIWVLS
+527 
-538 KVEGRNQVHL
+538 
-548 IDCASTTEEVAH
+548 
-560 EGLPVYLSE
+560 
-569 PLNGYADGKYRWMDV
+569 
-584 ACAEILAEDNVS
+584 
-596 LAPDKWI
+596 
-603 KPEGM
+603 GM

-620 ISGIRQGLDHIDDES
+620 ISEIRQGLDQIDDES

-641 PDSLAN
+641 PNSLAN

-676 RDAVYQ
+676 RDSVYQ

-722 STHAAVDVEGGHRM
+722 STHAG
-736 SHTVLA
+736 
-742 LRMKKSGNVGK
+742 
-753 REHITEP
+753 
-760 GDIVFRKLGSTH
+760 
-772 AAVDVEGG
+772 
-780 HRMSHT
+780 
-786 VLALRMKGD
+786 
-795 NWIPESTHA
+795 
-804 AVDVEGGHRMSHTV
+804 VDVEGGHRMSHTV

-843 KDTPQN
+843 KDTPRN
-849 IAGRIDPL
+849 IAGQIDPL
-857 DMELPVVSLE
+857 DMELPVVPLE

-902 GAEEDWG
+902 GAEEGNDPPR

>member
-1 MSNGKQRRPAPRNL
+1 MKKIENMVFNRRVATIIKELNMSNGKQRRPAPRNL

-267 IAQAR
+267 IAQVGSSCSSVKAPPR
-272 FFLQFGKSATETI
+272 PLFSMTLF
-285 VLNDLVRNDPFP
+285 RNDPFP

-429 VAHEGL
+429 VAQEGL

-450 YRWMDVA
+450 YRWMDV
-457 CAEILAEDNVS
+457 
-468 LAPDKWIKPIF
+468 
-479 HLGEAGRAFV
+479 
-489 ALRPSFTTGRSFA
+489 T
-502 NLRRRMV
+502 
-509 ADGVVEAIVS
+509 
-519 LPRRQLRD
+519 
-527 TSIPIDIWVLS
+527 
-538 KVEGRNQVHL
+538 
-548 IDCASTTEEVAH
+548 
-560 EGLPVYLSE
+560 
-569 PLNGYADGKYRWMDV
+569 
-584 ACAEILAEDNVS
+584 CAEILAEDNVS

-620 ISGIRQGLDHIDDES
+620 ISEIRQGLDLIDDES

-641 PDSLAN
+641 PNSLAN
-647 MKESRVFTLRELVDS
+647 MKESRIFTLRELVDS

-694 MASLTKSGNVGKREH
+694 MASLTKSRDVGKREH
-709 ITEPGD
+709 ITEPY
-715 IVFRKLG
+715 
-722 STHAAVDVEGGHRM
+722 
-736 SHTVLA
+736 
-742 LRMKKSGNVGK
+742 
-753 REHITEP
+753 
-760 GDIVFRKLGSTH
+760 DIVFRKLGSTH

-795 NWIPESTHA
+795 NWIPE
-804 AVDVEGGHRMSHTV
+804 
-818 LALRMK
+818 
-824 GDNWIPEFVAICL
+824 FVAICL
-837 QAAWNQ
+837 QAVWNQ
-843 KDTPQN
+843 KDTPRN
-849 IAGRIDPL
+849 ISGQIDPF
-857 DMELPVVSLE
+857 DMELPVVPLE

-879 DELKRLSAAAADYAT
+879 DELKHLSAAAADYVT

-902 GAEEDWG
+902 GAEEDEEAGCRNDGQQYRL

>member
-23 QMANV
+23 KMANV

-59 RVSGWL
+59 QVAEWL
-65 RDNNKEFH
+65 QANNKEFD
-73 DNRMRSLVWEYANRV
+73 DNHTRNLVWEYANLV
-88 RGKMDAIEGS
+88 RGKVESTEGM
-98 ARFVALL
+98 ALFITLL
-105 HLRKAAS
+105 HLRKAAH
-112 EYGLEVQWQTL
+112 EYGLETQWQTL
-123 VDGGEKESWVS
+123 IGGGDRESWLS
-134 YVDAIETIEREME
+134 YLDAIDAVE
-147 HLLSNYVVDYVRDL
+147 HEAGHALSNHVVTYARGL
-161 VESDDIETI
+161 VESVSVETI
-170 QDDVALV
+170 RDAVALV
-177 DAIDLSNIMDAA
+177 NAINLSKIMTAA
-189 DMVIDAMWN
+189 DMVIDAMGN
-198 NRQVYLGDN
+198 GRQAYLGDN
-207 GSPLYHV
+207 GSHLYRL
-214 MAEMANTWAKT
+214 MAEMANAWAKI
-225 CSEPNPTFY
+225 CPNPDPTFY

-242 VAMRVASRNP
+242 VAMQVALHNP
-252 QYRFALADINSVAAV
+252 QYRFELADINSLAAV

-272 FFLQFGKSATETI
+272 FFLQFGKNATETI
-285 VLNDLVRNDPFP
+285 VLNDLIHNDPFP

-322 PRWAYAASNGG
+322 PRWAYDASNGG

-350 FHLGEAGRAFVALRP
+350 FHLDEEGRAFVALRP

-409 SKVEGRNQVHL
+409 SKVEGQNHVHL
-420 IDCASTTEE
+420 IDCASATEE
-429 VAHEGL
+429 VAQEGL
-435 PVYLSEPLNGYADGK
+435 PAYLSRPLNGYSNGK
-450 YRWMDVA
+450 YRWMDVE
-457 CAEILAEDNVS
+457 CADILADENIS
-468 LAPDKWIKPIF
+468 LAPNRWIKP
-479 HLGEAGRAFV
+479 
-489 ALRPSFTTGRSFA
+489 
-502 NLRRRMV
+502 
-509 ADGVVEAIVS
+509 
-519 LPRRQLRD
+519 Q
-527 TSIPIDIWVLS
+527 
-538 KVEGRNQVHL
+538 
-548 IDCASTTEEVAH
+548 
-560 EGLPVYLSE
+560 
-569 PLNGYADGKYRWMDV
+569 
-584 ACAEILAEDNVS
+584 
-596 LAPDKWI
+596 
-603 KPEGM
+603 GM
-608 NPKNICLESTEE
+608 SPKNICFESSAE
-620 ISGIRQGLDHIDDES
+620 ISEIRQRLDQVDDES

-641 PDSLAN
+641 PNSLAN

-676 RDAVYQ
+676 RDSVYQ

-722 STHAAVDVEGGHRM
+722 
-736 SHTVLA
+736 
-742 LRMKKSGNVGK
+742 
-753 REHITEP
+753 
-760 GDIVFRKLGSTH
+760 
-772 AAVDVEGG
+772 
-780 HRMSHT
+780 
-786 VLALRMKGD
+786 
-795 NWIPESTHA
+795 STHA

>member
-1 MSNGKQRRPAPRNL
+1 MSNGEQCRLAHRNL
-15 FINTTEIA
+15 LINTTEIA

-41 TFPEPVGTKDGK
+41 TFPEPAGSKDGK
-53 PAFDYD
+53 PAFDYGQVA
-59 RVSGWL
+59 RWL
-65 RDNNKEFH
+65 RDNDKKFH
-73 DNRMRSLVWEYANRV
+73 DSRVRNLVWEYANQV
-88 RGKMDAIEGS
+88 RGKMDAIEGG

-105 HLRKAAS
+105 HLRKVAS

-123 VDGGEKESWVS
+123 VDDGDKESWVS
-134 YVDAIETIEREME
+134 YVDAIETIERETK

-161 VESDDIETI
+161 VEGDDIETI
-170 QDDVALV
+170 QDNVSLV
-177 DAIDLSNIMDAA
+177 DAIDLPNIMDAA

-198 NRQVYLGDN
+198 NQQASLGDN
-207 GSPLYHV
+207 DSPLYHV

-242 VAMRVASRNP
+242 VAMRVALHNP
-252 QYRFALADINSVAAV
+252 QYRFALADINSFAAV

-272 FFLQFGKSATETI
+272 FFLQFGKNATETI
-285 VLNDLVRNDPFP
+285 VLNDLIHNDPFP

-322 PRWAYAASNGG
+322 PRWAYDASNGG
-333 GRRPA
+333 SRRPA

-350 FHLGEAGRAFVALRP
+350 FHLDGAGRAFVALRP

-409 SKVEGRNQVHL
+409 SKVEGRNHVHL
-420 IDCASTTEE
+420 IDCASATEE
-429 VAHEGL
+429 VAQQGL
-435 PVYLSEPLNGYADGK
+435 PAYLSEPLNGYSDGK
-450 YRWMDVA
+450 YRWMDVERA
-457 CAEILAEDNVS
+457 DILADENIS
-468 LAPDKWIKPIF
+468 LAPNRWIKP
-479 HLGEAGRAFV
+479 
-489 ALRPSFTTGRSFA
+489 
-502 NLRRRMV
+502 
-509 ADGVVEAIVS
+509 
-519 LPRRQLRD
+519 Q
-527 TSIPIDIWVLS
+527 
-538 KVEGRNQVHL
+538 
-548 IDCASTTEEVAH
+548 
-560 EGLPVYLSE
+560 
-569 PLNGYADGKYRWMDV
+569 
-584 ACAEILAEDNVS
+584 
-596 LAPDKWI
+596 
-603 KPEGM
+603 GM
-608 NPKNICLESTEE
+608 NPENICLESTEE
-620 ISGIRQGLDHIDDES
+620 ISEIRQGLDQIDDES

-641 PDSLAN
+641 PNSLAN

-676 RDAVYQ
+676 RDSVYQ

-742 LRMKKSGNVGK
+742 LRMK
-753 REHITEP
+753 
-760 GDIVFRKLGSTH
+760 
-772 AAVDVEGG
+772 
-780 HRMSHT
+780 
-786 VLALRMKGD
+786 
-795 NWIPESTHA
+795 
-804 AVDVEGGHRMSHTV
+804 
-818 LALRMK
+818 

-843 KDTPQN
+843 KDTPRN
-849 IAGRIDPL
+849 IAGQIDPL
-857 DMELPVVSLE
+857 DMELPVVPLE

-879 DELKRLSAAAADYAT
+879 DELKRLSAAAAGYAA

-902 GAEEDWG
+902 GAEEGKDGKIG

>member
-1 MSNGKQRRPAPRNL
+1 MSNGKHRQSVQRNL
-15 FINTTEIA
+15 IVNTTEIA
-23 QMANV
+23 KMANV

-59 RVSGWL
+59 QVAEWL
-65 RDNNKEFH
+65 QANNKEFD
-73 DNRMRSLVWEYANRV
+73 DNRTRNLVWEYANLV
-88 RGKMDAIEGS
+88 RGKVETTEGM
-98 ARFVALL
+98 ALFITLL
-105 HLRKAAS
+105 HLRKAAN
-112 EYGLEVQWQTL
+112 EYGLETQWQTL
-123 VDGGEKESWVS
+123 IDGGDRGSWLS
-134 YVDAIETIEREME
+134 YLDAVDAVE
-147 HLLSNYVVDYVRDL
+147 HEAGHALSNHVVTYARGL
-161 VESDDIETI
+161 VESVSVEIIRDV
-170 QDDVALV
+170 VALV
-177 DAIDLSNIMDAA
+177 NAINLSKIMTAV
-189 DMVIDAMWN
+189 DMVIDAMGN
-198 NRQVYLGDN
+198 GRQAYLGDN
-207 GSPLYHV
+207 GSPLYRL
-214 MAEMANTWAKT
+214 MAEMANAWAKI
-225 CSEPNPTFY
+225 CPNPDPTFY

-242 VAMRVASRNP
+242 VAMQVALHNP
-252 QYRFALADINSVAAV
+252 QYRFALADINSFAAV

-272 FFLQFGKSATETI
+272 FFLQFGKNATETI
-285 VLNDLVRNDPFP
+285 VLNDLIHNDPFP

-305 VTPPMG
+305 VAPPMG

-322 PRWAYAASNGG
+322 PRWAYDASNGG

-338 FPSETAFLQDCI
+338 FPSETAFLQDCV
-350 FHLGEAGRAFVALRP
+350 FHLDGVGRAFVALRP

-409 SKVEGRNQVHL
+409 SKVEGRNHVHL
-420 IDCASTTEE
+420 IDCASATEE
-429 VAHEGL
+429 VVQQGL
-435 PVYLSEPLNGYADGK
+435 PVYLAEPLNGYADGK
-450 YRWMDVA
+450 YRWMDVE
-457 CAEILAEDNVS
+457 CADILADEN
-468 LAPDKWIKPIF
+468 I
-479 HLGEAGRAFV
+479 
-489 ALRPSFTTGRSFA
+489 
-502 NLRRRMV
+502 
-509 ADGVVEAIVS
+509 
-519 LPRRQLRD
+519 
-527 TSIPIDIWVLS
+527 
-538 KVEGRNQVHL
+538 
-548 IDCASTTEEVAH
+548 
-560 EGLPVYLSE
+560 
-569 PLNGYADGKYRWMDV
+569 
-584 ACAEILAEDNVS
+584 S

-620 ISGIRQGLDHIDDES
+620 ISEIRQGLDQVDDES

-641 PDSLAN
+641 PNSLTN

-694 MASLTKSGNVGKREH
+694 MASLTKSR
-709 ITEPGD
+709 D
-715 IVFRKLG
+715 
-722 STHAAVDVEGGHRM
+722 
-736 SHTVLA
+736 
-742 LRMKKSGNVGK
+742 VGK

-795 NWIPESTHA
+795 
-804 AVDVEGGHRMSHTV
+804 D
-818 LALRMK
+818 
-824 GDNWIPEFVAICL
+824 WIPEFVAICL
-837 QAAWNQ
+837 QAVWNQ
-843 KDTPQN
+843 KDTPRN
-849 IAGRIDPL
+849 IAGQIDPL

-867 MQRKLVEIQRAA
+867 MQRKLVEIQHAA
-879 DELKRLSAAAADYAT
+879 EELKHLSAAATDYAN

-902 GAEEDWG
+902 GAEED

>member
-1 MSNGKQRRPAPRNL
+1 MKKIENMVFNRRVATIIKELNMSNGKQRRPAPRNL

-41 TFPEPVGTKDGK
+41 TFPGPVGTKDGK

-147 HLLSNYVVDYVRDL
+147 HLLSNYVVDYVRGL

-177 DAIDLSNIMDAA
+177 DAIDLPNIMEAA

-322 PRWAYAASNGG
+322 PRWAYTASNGG

-429 VAHEGL
+429 VAQEGL

-450 YRWMDVA
+450 YRWMDV
-457 CAEILAEDNVS
+457 
-468 LAPDKWIKPIF
+468 
-479 HLGEAGRAFV
+479 
-489 ALRPSFTTGRSFA
+489 T
-502 NLRRRMV
+502 
-509 ADGVVEAIVS
+509 
-519 LPRRQLRD
+519 
-527 TSIPIDIWVLS
+527 
-538 KVEGRNQVHL
+538 
-548 IDCASTTEEVAH
+548 
-560 EGLPVYLSE
+560 
-569 PLNGYADGKYRWMDV
+569 
-584 ACAEILAEDNVS
+584 CAEILAEDNVS

-620 ISGIRQGLDHIDDES
+620 ISEIRQGLDLIDDES

-641 PDSLAN
+641 PNSLAN
-647 MKESRVFTLRELVDS
+647 MKESRVFTLRELVNS

-676 RDAVYQ
+676 RAAVYQ
-682 EDVITPQILSEG
+682 EDVITPKVLSEG
-694 MASLTKSGNVGKREH
+694 MASLTKSEDVGKREH
-709 ITEPGD
+709 IT
-715 IVFRKLG
+715 K
-722 STHAAVDVEGGHRM
+722 
-736 SHTVLA
+736 
-742 LRMKKSGNVGK
+742 
-753 REHITEP
+753 P

-795 NWIPESTHA
+795 NWIP
-804 AVDVEGGHRMSHTV
+804 D
-818 LALRMK
+818 
-824 GDNWIPEFVAICL
+824 FVAICL

-843 KDTPQN
+843 KDTPRN
-849 IAGRIDPL
+849 IAGQIDPL

-902 GAEEDWG
+902 GAEEDEEAGCRNDGQQYRL

>member
-1 MSNGKQRRPAPRNL
+1 MPNGKHRQSVQRNL
-15 FINTTEIA
+15 IVNTTEIA
-23 QMANV
+23 KMANV

-53 PAFDYD
+53 PTFDYD
-59 RVSGWL
+59 QVAEWL
-65 RDNNKEFH
+65 QANNKEFD
-73 DNRMRSLVWEYANRV
+73 DNRTRNLVWEYANLV
-88 RGKMDAIEGS
+88 RGKVEVTEGM
-98 ARFVALL
+98 ALFIALL
-105 HLRKAAS
+105 HLRKAAN
-112 EYGLEVQWQTL
+112 EYGLETQWQTL
-123 VDGGEKESWVS
+123 IDGGDRGSWLS
-134 YVDAIETIEREME
+134 YLDAIDAVE
-147 HLLSNYVVDYVRDL
+147 HEAGHALSNYVIAYARGL
-161 VESDDIETI
+161 VESDSIETVR
-170 QDDVALV
+170 DAVSLV
-177 DAIDLSNIMDAA
+177 DTINLSKIMTAA
-189 DMVIDAMWN
+189 NMVIDSMGN
-198 NRQVYLGDN
+198 DRQAYLGDN
-207 GSPLYHV
+207 SSPLYRL
-214 MAEMANTWAKT
+214 MAEMANAWAKT
-225 CSEPNPTFY
+225 CPDTNPTFY

-242 VAMRVASRNP
+242 VAMQVALHNP
-252 QYRFALADINSVAAV
+252 QYRFALADINSLAAV
-267 IAQAR
+267 VAQAR
-272 FFLQFGKSATETI
+272 FFLQFGKNATETI
-285 VLNDLVRNDPFP
+285 VLNDLIHNDPFP

-322 PRWAYAASNGG
+322 PRWAYDASNGG

-350 FHLGEAGRAFVALRP
+350 FHLDEEGRAFVALRP

-395 QLRDTSIPIDIWVL
+395 QLRDTTIPIDIWVL
-409 SKVEGRNQVHL
+409 SKVEERNHVHL
-420 IDCASTTEE
+420 IDCVSATEE
-429 VAHEGL
+429 VAQEGL
-435 PVYLSEPLNGYADGK
+435 PVYLSEPLNGY
-450 YRWMDVA
+450 V
-457 CAEILAEDNVS
+457 
-468 LAPDKWIKPIF
+468 
-479 HLGEAGRAFV
+479 
-489 ALRPSFTTGRSFA
+489 
-502 NLRRRMV
+502 
-509 ADGVVEAIVS
+509 
-519 LPRRQLRD
+519 
-527 TSIPIDIWVLS
+527 
-538 KVEGRNQVHL
+538 
-548 IDCASTTEEVAH
+548 
-560 EGLPVYLSE
+560 
-569 PLNGYADGKYRWMDV
+569 DGKYRWMDV

-641 PDSLAN
+641 RDSLAN

-694 MASLTKSGNVGKREH
+694 MASLTKSRDVGKREH

-722 STHAAVDVEGGHRM
+722 
-736 SHTVLA
+736 
-742 LRMKKSGNVGK
+742 
-753 REHITEP
+753 
-760 GDIVFRKLGSTH
+760 F
-772 AAVDVEGG
+772 
-780 HRMSHT
+780 
-786 VLALRMKGD
+786 
-795 NWIPESTHA
+795 THA

-843 KDTPQN
+843 KDTPRN
-849 IAGRIDPL
+849 IAGQIDPL
-857 DMELPVVSLE
+857 DMELPVVPLE

-879 DELKRLSAAAADYAT
+879 DELKHLSAAAADYAT

-902 GAEEDWG
+902 GAEEGNDPPR

>member
-1 MSNGKQRRPAPRNL
+1 MELTENGVFNLHIFSFRVFYVKNNENMVFNRLVATIIKELDMSNGEQCRLAHRNL
-15 FINTTEIA
+15 LINTTEIA

-41 TFPEPVGTKDGK
+41 TFPEPAGSKDGK
-53 PAFDYD
+53 PAFDYGQVA
-59 RVSGWL
+59 RWL
-65 RDNNKEFH
+65 RDNDKKFH
-73 DNRMRSLVWEYANRV
+73 DSRVRNLVWEYANQV
-88 RGKMDAIEGS
+88 RGKMDAIEGG

-123 VDGGEKESWVS
+123 VDDGDKESWVS
-134 YVDAIETIEREME
+134 YVDAIETIERETK

-170 QDDVALV
+170 QDNVSLV
-177 DAIDLSNIMDAA
+177 DAINLPNIMDAA

-207 GSPLYHV
+207 DSPLYHV
-214 MAEMANTWAKT
+214 MAEMANAWAKT

-242 VAMRVASRNP
+242 VAMRVALRNP
-252 QYRFALADINSVAAV
+252 QYRFALVDINSFAAV

-272 FFLQFGKSATETI
+272 FFLQFGKNATETI
-285 VLNDLVRNDPFP
+285 VLNDLIHNDPFP

-322 PRWAYAASNGG
+322 PRWAYDASNGG

-338 FPSETAFLQDCI
+338 FPSETAFLQDCV
-350 FHLGEAGRAFVALRP
+350 FHLDGVGRAFVALRP

-409 SKVEGRNQVHL
+409 SKVEGRNHVHL
-420 IDCASTTEE
+420 IDCASATEE
-429 VAHEGL
+429 VVQQGL
-435 PVYLSEPLNGYADGK
+435 PVYLAEPLNGYADGK
-450 YRWMDVA
+450 YRWMDVE
-457 CAEILAEDNVS
+457 CADILADEN
-468 LAPDKWIKPIF
+468 I
-479 HLGEAGRAFV
+479 
-489 ALRPSFTTGRSFA
+489 
-502 NLRRRMV
+502 
-509 ADGVVEAIVS
+509 
-519 LPRRQLRD
+519 
-527 TSIPIDIWVLS
+527 
-538 KVEGRNQVHL
+538 
-548 IDCASTTEEVAH
+548 
-560 EGLPVYLSE
+560 
-569 PLNGYADGKYRWMDV
+569 
-584 ACAEILAEDNVS
+584 S

-620 ISGIRQGLDHIDDES
+620 ISEIRQGLDQVDDES

-641 PDSLAN
+641 PNSLAN
-647 MKESRVFTLRELVDS
+647 MKESRIFTLRELVDS

-694 MASLTKSGNVGKREH
+694 MSSLTKSRDVGKREH
-709 ITEPGD
+709 ITEPD
-715 IVFRKLG
+715 
-722 STHAAVDVEGGHRM
+722 
-736 SHTVLA
+736 
-742 LRMKKSGNVGK
+742 
-753 REHITEP
+753 
-760 GDIVFRKLGSTH
+760 DIVFRKLGSTH

-795 NWIPESTHA
+795 NWIPE
-804 AVDVEGGHRMSHTV
+804 
-818 LALRMK
+818 
-824 GDNWIPEFVAICL
+824 FVAICL
-837 QAAWNQ
+837 QAVWNQ
-843 KDTPQN
+843 KDTLRN
-849 IAGRIDPL
+849 ITGQIDPL
-857 DMELPVVSLE
+857 DMELPVVPLE

-879 DELKRLSAAAADYAT
+879 DELKRLSAAATDYAT

-902 GAEEDWG
+902 GAEED

>member
-1 MSNGKQRRPAPRNL
+1 MKKIENMVFNRRVATIIKELNMSNGKQRRPAPRNL

-41 TFPEPVGTKDGK
+41 TFPGPVGTKDGK

-147 HLLSNYVVDYVRDL
+147 HLLSNYVVDYVRGL

-177 DAIDLSNIMDAA
+177 DAIDLPNIMEAA

-429 VAHEGL
+429 VAQEGL

-450 YRWMDVA
+450 YRWMDV
-457 CAEILAEDNVS
+457 
-468 LAPDKWIKPIF
+468 
-479 HLGEAGRAFV
+479 
-489 ALRPSFTTGRSFA
+489 T
-502 NLRRRMV
+502 
-509 ADGVVEAIVS
+509 
-519 LPRRQLRD
+519 
-527 TSIPIDIWVLS
+527 
-538 KVEGRNQVHL
+538 
-548 IDCASTTEEVAH
+548 
-560 EGLPVYLSE
+560 
-569 PLNGYADGKYRWMDV
+569 
-584 ACAEILAEDNVS
+584 CAEILAEDNVS

-620 ISGIRQGLDHIDDES
+620 ISEIRQGLDLIDDES

-641 PDSLAN
+641 PNSLAN
-647 MKESRVFTLRELVDS
+647 MKESRVFTLRELVNS

-676 RDAVYQ
+676 RAAVYQ
-682 EDVITPQILSEG
+682 EDVITPKVLSEG
-694 MASLTKSGNVGKREH
+694 MASLTKSEDVGKREH
-709 ITEPGD
+709 IT
-715 IVFRKLG
+715 K
-722 STHAAVDVEGGHRM
+722 
-736 SHTVLA
+736 
-742 LRMKKSGNVGK
+742 
-753 REHITEP
+753 P

-795 NWIPESTHA
+795 NWIP
-804 AVDVEGGHRMSHTV
+804 D
-818 LALRMK
+818 
-824 GDNWIPEFVAICL
+824 FVAICL

-843 KDTPQN
+843 KDTPRN
-849 IAGRIDPL
+849 IAGQIDPL

-902 GAEEDWG
+902 GAEEDEEAGCRNDGQQYRL

>member
-1 MSNGKQRRPAPRNL
+1 MSNGKHRQSVQRNL
-15 FINTTEIA
+15 IVNTTEIA
-23 QMANV
+23 KMANV

-59 RVSGWL
+59 QVAEWL
-65 RDNNKEFH
+65 QANNKEFD
-73 DNRMRSLVWEYANRV
+73 DNRTRNLVWEYANLV
-88 RGKMDAIEGS
+88 RGKVETTEGM
-98 ARFVALL
+98 ALFITLL
-105 HLRKAAS
+105 HLRKAAN
-112 EYGLEVQWQTL
+112 EYGLETQWQTL
-123 VDGGEKESWVS
+123 IDGGDRGSWLS
-134 YVDAIETIEREME
+134 YLDAVDAVE
-147 HLLSNYVVDYVRDL
+147 HEAGHALSNHVVTYARGL
-161 VESDDIETI
+161 VESVSVEIIRDV
-170 QDDVALV
+170 VALV
-177 DAIDLSNIMDAA
+177 NAINLSKIMTAV
-189 DMVIDAMWN
+189 DMVIDAMGN
-198 NRQVYLGDN
+198 GRQAYLGDN
-207 GSPLYHV
+207 GSPLYRL
-214 MAEMANTWAKT
+214 MAEMANAWAKI
-225 CSEPNPTFY
+225 CPNPDPTFY

-242 VAMRVASRNP
+242 VAMQVALHNP
-252 QYRFALADINSVAAV
+252 QYRFALADINSFAAV

-272 FFLQFGKSATETI
+272 FFLQFGKNATETI
-285 VLNDLVRNDPFP
+285 VLNDLIHNDPFP

-305 VTPPMG
+305 VAPLMG

-322 PRWAYAASNGG
+322 PRWAYDASNGG

-338 FPSETAFLQDCI
+338 FPSETAFLQDCV
-350 FHLGEAGRAFVALRP
+350 FHLDGVGRAFVALRP

-409 SKVEGRNQVHL
+409 SKVEGRNHVHL
-420 IDCASTTEE
+420 IDCASATEE
-429 VAHEGL
+429 VVQQGL
-435 PVYLSEPLNGYADGK
+435 PVYLAEPLNGYADGK
-450 YRWMDVA
+450 YRWMDVE
-457 CAEILAEDNVS
+457 CADILADEN
-468 LAPDKWIKPIF
+468 I
-479 HLGEAGRAFV
+479 
-489 ALRPSFTTGRSFA
+489 
-502 NLRRRMV
+502 
-509 ADGVVEAIVS
+509 
-519 LPRRQLRD
+519 
-527 TSIPIDIWVLS
+527 
-538 KVEGRNQVHL
+538 
-548 IDCASTTEEVAH
+548 
-560 EGLPVYLSE
+560 
-569 PLNGYADGKYRWMDV
+569 
-584 ACAEILAEDNVS
+584 S

-620 ISGIRQGLDHIDDES
+620 ISEIRQGLDQVDDES

-641 PDSLAN
+641 PNSLTN

-694 MASLTKSGNVGKREH
+694 MASLTKSR
-709 ITEPGD
+709 D
-715 IVFRKLG
+715 
-722 STHAAVDVEGGHRM
+722 
-736 SHTVLA
+736 
-742 LRMKKSGNVGK
+742 VGK

-795 NWIPESTHA
+795 
-804 AVDVEGGHRMSHTV
+804 D
-818 LALRMK
+818 
-824 GDNWIPEFVAICL
+824 WIPEFVAICL
-837 QAAWNQ
+837 QAVWNQ
-843 KDTPQN
+843 KDTPRN
-849 IAGRIDPL
+849 IAGQIDPF

-867 MQRKLVEIQRAA
+867 MQHKLVEIQRAA
-879 DELKRLSAAAADYAT
+879 DELKHLGAAAAAYAT

-902 GAEEDWG
+902 GAEEER

>member
-1 MSNGKQRRPAPRNL
+1 MPNGKHRQSVQRNL
-15 FINTTEIA
+15 IVNTTEIA
-23 QMANV
+23 KMANV

-53 PAFDYD
+53 PTFDYD
-59 RVSGWL
+59 QVAEWL
-65 RDNNKEFH
+65 QANNKEFD
-73 DNRMRSLVWEYANRV
+73 DNRTRNLVWEYANLV
-88 RGKMDAIEGS
+88 RGKVEVTEGM
-98 ARFVALL
+98 ALFIALL
-105 HLRKAAS
+105 HLRKAAN
-112 EYGLEVQWQTL
+112 EYGLETQWQTL
-123 VDGGEKESWVS
+123 IDGGDRGSWLS
-134 YVDAIETIEREME
+134 YLDAIDAVE
-147 HLLSNYVVDYVRDL
+147 HEAGHALSNYVIAYARGL
-161 VESDDIETI
+161 VESDSIETVR
-170 QDDVALV
+170 DAVSLV
-177 DAIDLSNIMDAA
+177 DTINLSKIMTAA
-189 DMVIDAMWN
+189 NMVIDSMGN
-198 NRQVYLGDN
+198 DRQAYLGDN
-207 GSPLYHV
+207 SSPLYRL
-214 MAEMANTWAKT
+214 MAEMANAWAKT
-225 CSEPNPTFY
+225 CPDTNPTFY

-242 VAMRVASRNP
+242 VAMQVALHNP
-252 QYRFALADINSVAAV
+252 QYRFALADINSLAAV
-267 IAQAR
+267 VAQAR
-272 FFLQFGKSATETI
+272 FFLQFGKNATETI
-285 VLNDLVRNDPFP
+285 VLNDLIHNDPFP

-322 PRWAYAASNGG
+322 PRWAYDASNGG

-350 FHLGEAGRAFVALRP
+350 FHLDEEGRAFVALRP

-395 QLRDTSIPIDIWVL
+395 QLRDTTIPIDIWVL
-409 SKVEGRNQVHL
+409 SKVEERNHVHL
-420 IDCASTTEE
+420 IDCVSATEE
-429 VAHEGL
+429 VAQEGL
-435 PVYLSEPLNGYADGK
+435 PVYLSEPLNGY
-450 YRWMDVA
+450 V
-457 CAEILAEDNVS
+457 
-468 LAPDKWIKPIF
+468 
-479 HLGEAGRAFV
+479 
-489 ALRPSFTTGRSFA
+489 
-502 NLRRRMV
+502 
-509 ADGVVEAIVS
+509 
-519 LPRRQLRD
+519 
-527 TSIPIDIWVLS
+527 
-538 KVEGRNQVHL
+538 
-548 IDCASTTEEVAH
+548 
-560 EGLPVYLSE
+560 
-569 PLNGYADGKYRWMDV
+569 DGKYRWMDV

-694 MASLTKSGNVGKREH
+694 MASLTKSRDVGKREH

-722 STHAAVDVEGGHRM
+722 
-736 SHTVLA
+736 
-742 LRMKKSGNVGK
+742 
-753 REHITEP
+753 
-760 GDIVFRKLGSTH
+760 F
-772 AAVDVEGG
+772 
-780 HRMSHT
+780 
-786 VLALRMKGD
+786 
-795 NWIPESTHA
+795 THA

-843 KDTPQN
+843 KDTPRN
-849 IAGRIDPL
+849 IAGQIDPL
-857 DMELPVVSLE
+857 DMELPVVPLE

-879 DELKRLSAAAADYAT
+879 DELKHLSAAAADYAT

-902 GAEEDWG
+902 GAEEGNDPPR

>member
-1 MSNGKQRRPAPRNL
+1 MSNGKHRQSVQRNL
-15 FINTTEIA
+15 IVNTTEIA
-23 QMANV
+23 KMANV

-59 RVSGWL
+59 QVAEWL
-65 RDNNKEFH
+65 QANNKEFD
-73 DNRMRSLVWEYANRV
+73 DNRTRNLVWEYANLV
-88 RGKMDAIEGS
+88 RGKVETTEGM
-98 ARFVALL
+98 ALFITLL
-105 HLRKAAS
+105 HLRKAAN
-112 EYGLEVQWQTL
+112 EYGLETQWQTL
-123 VDGGEKESWVS
+123 IDGGDRGSWLS
-134 YVDAIETIEREME
+134 YLDAVDAVE
-147 HLLSNYVVDYVRDL
+147 HEAGHALSNHVVTYARGL
-161 VESDDIETI
+161 VESVSVEIIRDV
-170 QDDVALV
+170 VALV
-177 DAIDLSNIMDAA
+177 NAINLSKIMTAV
-189 DMVIDAMWN
+189 DMVIDAMGN
-198 NRQVYLGDN
+198 GRQAYLGDN
-207 GSPLYHV
+207 GSPLYRL
-214 MAEMANTWAKT
+214 MAEMANAWAKI
-225 CSEPNPTFY
+225 CPNPDPTFY

-242 VAMRVASRNP
+242 VAMQVALHNP
-252 QYRFALADINSVAAV
+252 QYRFALADINSFAAV

-272 FFLQFGKSATETI
+272 FFLQFGKNATETI
-285 VLNDLVRNDPFP
+285 VLNDLIHNDPFP

-305 VTPPMG
+305 VAPPMG

-322 PRWAYAASNGG
+322 PRWAYDASNGG

-338 FPSETAFLQDCI
+338 FPSETAFLQDCV
-350 FHLGEAGRAFVALRP
+350 FHLDGVGRAFVALRP

-409 SKVEGRNQVHL
+409 SKVEGRNHVHL
-420 IDCASTTEE
+420 IDCASATEE
-429 VAHEGL
+429 VVQQGL
-435 PVYLSEPLNGYADGK
+435 PVYLAEPLNGYADGK
-450 YRWMDVA
+450 YRWMDVE
-457 CAEILAEDNVS
+457 CADILADEN
-468 LAPDKWIKPIF
+468 I
-479 HLGEAGRAFV
+479 
-489 ALRPSFTTGRSFA
+489 
-502 NLRRRMV
+502 
-509 ADGVVEAIVS
+509 
-519 LPRRQLRD
+519 
-527 TSIPIDIWVLS
+527 
-538 KVEGRNQVHL
+538 
-548 IDCASTTEEVAH
+548 
-560 EGLPVYLSE
+560 
-569 PLNGYADGKYRWMDV
+569 
-584 ACAEILAEDNVS
+584 S

-620 ISGIRQGLDHIDDES
+620 ISEIRQGLDQVDDES

-641 PDSLAN
+641 PNSLTN

-694 MASLTKSGNVGKREH
+694 MASLTKSR
-709 ITEPGD
+709 D
-715 IVFRKLG
+715 
-722 STHAAVDVEGGHRM
+722 
-736 SHTVLA
+736 
-742 LRMKKSGNVGK
+742 VGK

-795 NWIPESTHA
+795 
-804 AVDVEGGHRMSHTV
+804 D
-818 LALRMK
+818 
-824 GDNWIPEFVAICL
+824 WIPEFVAICL
-837 QAAWNQ
+837 QAVWNQ
-843 KDTPQN
+843 KDTPRN
-849 IAGRIDPL
+849 IAGQIDPF

-867 MQRKLVEIQRAA
+867 MQHKLVEIQRAA
-879 DELKRLSAAAADYAT
+879 DELKHLGAAAAAYAT

-902 GAEEDWG
+902 GAEEER

>member
-1 MSNGKQRRPAPRNL
+1 MSNGKHRQSVQRNL
-15 FINTTEIA
+15 IVNTTEIA
-23 QMANV
+23 KMANV

-59 RVSGWL
+59 QVAEWL
-65 RDNNKEFH
+65 QANNKEFD
-73 DNRMRSLVWEYANRV
+73 DNRTRNLVWEYANLV
-88 RGKMDAIEGS
+88 RGKVETTEGM
-98 ARFVALL
+98 ALFITLL
-105 HLRKAAS
+105 HLRKAAN
-112 EYGLEVQWQTL
+112 EYGLEAQWQTL
-123 VDGGEKESWVS
+123 IVDGDRESWLSYLDAIDAVEHEVGHALSNHVVTYARGLVENVS
-134 YVDAIETIEREME
+134 IETI
-147 HLLSNYVVDYVRDL
+147 RD
-161 VESDDIETI
+161 V
-170 QDDVALV
+170 VALV
-177 DAIDLSNIMDAA
+177 NAINLSKSMTAA
-189 DMVIDAMWN
+189 DMVIDAMGN
-198 NRQVYLGDN
+198 DRQAYLGDN
-207 GSPLYHV
+207 GSPLYRL

-242 VAMRVASRNP
+242 VAMQVALRNP
-252 QYRFALADINSVAAV
+252 QYRFALADINSFAAV

-272 FFLQFGKSATETI
+272 FFLQFGKNATETI
-285 VLNDLVRNDPFP
+285 VLNDLIHNDPFP

-311 LSASSDTGVTD
+311 LSAGSDTGVTD
-322 PRWAYAASNGG
+322 PRWAYDTSNGG

-350 FHLGEAGRAFVALRP
+350 FHLDEEGRAFVALRP

-409 SKVEGRNQVHL
+409 SKVEGRNHVHL
-420 IDCASTTEE
+420 IDCASATEE
-429 VAHEGL
+429 VAQEGL
-435 PVYLSEPLNGYADGK
+435 PAYLSRPLNGYSNGK
-450 YRWMDVA
+450 YRWMDME
-457 CAEILAEDNVS
+457 CADILADENIS
-468 LAPDKWIKPIF
+468 LAPNRWIKP
-479 HLGEAGRAFV
+479 
-489 ALRPSFTTGRSFA
+489 
-502 NLRRRMV
+502 
-509 ADGVVEAIVS
+509 
-519 LPRRQLRD
+519 Q
-527 TSIPIDIWVLS
+527 
-538 KVEGRNQVHL
+538 
-548 IDCASTTEEVAH
+548 
-560 EGLPVYLSE
+560 
-569 PLNGYADGKYRWMDV
+569 
-584 ACAEILAEDNVS
+584 
-596 LAPDKWI
+596 
-603 KPEGM
+603 GM
-608 NPKNICLESTEE
+608 NPKNICFESSAE
-620 ISGIRQGLDHIDDES
+620 ISEIRQRLGQVDDES

-641 PDSLAN
+641 PNSLTN

-694 MASLTKSGNVGKREH
+694 MASLTKSR
-709 ITEPGD
+709 D
-715 IVFRKLG
+715 
-722 STHAAVDVEGGHRM
+722 
-736 SHTVLA
+736 
-742 LRMKKSGNVGK
+742 VGK

-795 NWIPESTHA
+795 NWIPE
-804 AVDVEGGHRMSHTV
+804 
-818 LALRMK
+818 
-824 GDNWIPEFVAICL
+824 FVAICL
-837 QAAWNQ
+837 QAVWNQ
-843 KDTPQN
+843 KDTPRN
-849 IAGRIDPL
+849 IAGQIDPL

-879 DELKRLSAAAADYAT
+879 DELKHLGAAAAAYAT

-902 GAEEDWG
+902 GAEEER

>member
-1 MSNGKQRRPAPRNL
+1 MFSVFRVIYVKKNENMVFNRRAATIIKELDMSGGKQHRSAHRNL
-15 FINTTEIA
+15 LINTTEIA

-59 RVSGWL
+59 QVSRWL

-123 VDGGEKESWVS
+123 VDGGDKESWVS
-134 YVDAIETIEREME
+134 YVDAIETIERETR
-147 HLLSNYVVDYVRDL
+147 HLLSNYVADYVRSL
-161 VESDDIETI
+161 IKSDDIETI
-170 QDDVALV
+170 QDNVSRV
-177 DAIDLSNIMDAA
+177 DAIDLPNIMEAA

-207 GSPLYHV
+207 DSPLYHV
-214 MAEMANTWAKT
+214 MAEMANAWAKT
-225 CSEPNPTFY
+225 CPNPDPTFY

-242 VAMRVASRNP
+242 VAMQVALHNP
-252 QYRFALADINSVAAV
+252 QYRFALADINSFAAV

-272 FFLQFGKSATETI
+272 FFLQFGKNATETI
-285 VLNDLVRNDPFP
+285 VLNDLIHNDPFP

-322 PRWAYAASNGG
+322 PRWAYDASNGG

-338 FPSETAFLQDCI
+338 FPSEMAFLQDCI
-350 FHLGEAGRAFVALRP
+350 FHLDGAGRAFVALRP

-409 SKVEGRNQVHL
+409 SKVEGRNHVHL
-420 IDCASTTEE
+420 IDCASATEE
-429 VAHEGL
+429 VAQQGL
-435 PVYLSEPLNGYADGK
+435 PAYLSEPLNGYSDGK
-450 YRWMDVA
+450 YRWMDVERA
-457 CAEILAEDNVS
+457 DILADENIS
-468 LAPDKWIKPIF
+468 LAPNRWIKP
-479 HLGEAGRAFV
+479 
-489 ALRPSFTTGRSFA
+489 
-502 NLRRRMV
+502 
-509 ADGVVEAIVS
+509 
-519 LPRRQLRD
+519 Q
-527 TSIPIDIWVLS
+527 
-538 KVEGRNQVHL
+538 
-548 IDCASTTEEVAH
+548 
-560 EGLPVYLSE
+560 
-569 PLNGYADGKYRWMDV
+569 
-584 ACAEILAEDNVS
+584 
-596 LAPDKWI
+596 
-603 KPEGM
+603 GM

-620 ISGIRQGLDHIDDES
+620 ISEIRQGLDQIDDES

-641 PDSLAN
+641 PNSLAN

-676 RDAVYQ
+676 RDSVYQ

-722 STHAAVDVEGGHRM
+722 STHAV
-736 SHTVLA
+736 
-742 LRMKKSGNVGK
+742 
-753 REHITEP
+753 
-760 GDIVFRKLGSTH
+760 
-772 AAVDVEGG
+772 
-780 HRMSHT
+780 
-786 VLALRMKGD
+786 
-795 NWIPESTHA
+795 
-804 AVDVEGGHRMSHTV
+804 VDVEGGHRMSHTV

-843 KDTPQN
+843 KDTPRN
-849 IAGRIDPL
+849 ITGQIDPL
-857 DMELPVVSLE
+857 DMELPVVPLE

-879 DELKRLSAAAADYAT
+879 DELKRLSAAAADYVT

-902 GAEEDWG
+902 GAEED

>member
-1 MSNGKQRRPAPRNL
+1 MFNGKHRQSVQCSL
-15 FINTTEIA
+15 IVNTTEIA
-23 QMANV
+23 KMANV

-59 RVSGWL
+59 QVAEWL
-65 RDNNKEFH
+65 QANNKEFD
-73 DNRMRSLVWEYANRV
+73 DNRTRNLVWEYANLV
-88 RGKMDAIEGS
+88 RGKVESTEGM
-98 ARFVALL
+98 ALFITLL
-105 HLRKAAS
+105 HLRKAAN
-112 EYGLEVQWQTL
+112 EYGLEAQWQAL
-123 VDGGEKESWVS
+123 IGGGDRESWLS
-134 YVDAIETIEREME
+134 YLDAIDAVE
-147 HLLSNYVVDYVRDL
+147 HEAGHALSNHVVTYARGL
-161 VESDDIETI
+161 VESVSVETI
-170 QDDVALV
+170 RDAVALV
-177 DAIDLSNIMDAA
+177 NAINLSKIMTAA
-189 DMVIDAMWN
+189 DMVIDAMGN
-198 NRQVYLGDN
+198 GRQAYLGDN
-207 GSPLYHV
+207 GSPLYRL
-214 MAEMANTWAKT
+214 MAEMANAWAKT
-225 CSEPNPTFY
+225 CPDTNPTFY

-242 VAMRVASRNP
+242 VAMQVALHNP
-252 QYRFALADINSVAAV
+252 QYRFELADINSLAAV

-272 FFLQFGKSATETI
+272 FFLQFGKNATETI
-285 VLNDLVRNDPFP
+285 VLNDLIHNDPFP

-322 PRWAYAASNGG
+322 PRWAYDASNGG

-350 FHLGEAGRAFVALRP
+350 FHLDEEGRAFVALRP

-409 SKVEGRNQVHL
+409 SKVEERNHVHL
-420 IDCASTTEE
+420 IDCASATEE
-429 VAHEGL
+429 VAQEGL
-435 PVYLSEPLNGYADGK
+435 PAYLSRPLNGYSNGK
-450 YRWMDVA
+450 YRWMDVE
-457 CAEILAEDNVS
+457 CADILADENIS
-468 LAPDKWIKPIF
+468 LAPNRWIKP
-479 HLGEAGRAFV
+479 
-489 ALRPSFTTGRSFA
+489 
-502 NLRRRMV
+502 
-509 ADGVVEAIVS
+509 
-519 LPRRQLRD
+519 Q
-527 TSIPIDIWVLS
+527 
-538 KVEGRNQVHL
+538 
-548 IDCASTTEEVAH
+548 
-560 EGLPVYLSE
+560 
-569 PLNGYADGKYRWMDV
+569 
-584 ACAEILAEDNVS
+584 
-596 LAPDKWI
+596 
-603 KPEGM
+603 GM
-608 NPKNICLESTEE
+608 SPKNICFESSAE
-620 ISGIRQGLDHIDDES
+620 ISEIRQRLDQVDDES

-641 PDSLAN
+641 PNSLAN

-676 RDAVYQ
+676 RDSVYQ

-709 ITEPGD
+709 ITEPDD

-722 STHAAVDVEGGHRM
+722 
-736 SHTVLA
+736 
-742 LRMKKSGNVGK
+742 
-753 REHITEP
+753 
-760 GDIVFRKLGSTH
+760 
-772 AAVDVEGG
+772 
-780 HRMSHT
+780 
-786 VLALRMKGD
+786 
-795 NWIPESTHA
+795 STHA

-843 KDTPQN
+843 KDTPRN
-849 IAGRIDPL
+849 IAGQIDPL

-867 MQRKLVEIQRAA
+867 MQRKLVEIQHAA
-879 DELKRLSAAAADYAT
+879 EELKHLSAAATDYAN

-902 GAEEDWG
+902 GAEED

>member
-1 MSNGKQRRPAPRNL
+1 MFNGKHRQSVQCSL
-15 FINTTEIA
+15 IVNTTEIA
-23 QMANV
+23 KMANV

-59 RVSGWL
+59 QVAEWL
-65 RDNNKEFH
+65 QANNKEFD
-73 DNRMRSLVWEYANRV
+73 DNRTRNLVWEYANLV
-88 RGKMDAIEGS
+88 RGKVEPTEGM
-98 ARFVALL
+98 ALFITLL
-105 HLRKAAS
+105 HLRKAAH
-112 EYGLEVQWQTL
+112 EYGLEAQWQTL
-123 VDGGEKESWVS
+123 IGGGDRESWLS
-134 YVDAIETIEREME
+134 YLDAIDAVEHEAGHALSNHVVTYARGFVESVSVETI
-147 HLLSNYVVDYVRDL
+147 RDA
-161 VESDDIETI
+161 
-170 QDDVALV
+170 VALV
-177 DAIDLSNIMDAA
+177 NAINLSKIMTAA
-189 DMVIDAMWN
+189 DMVIDSMGN
-198 NRQVYLGDN
+198 DRQAYLGDN
-207 GSPLYHV
+207 GSPLYRL
-214 MAEMANTWAKT
+214 MAEMANAWAKT
-225 CSEPNPTFY
+225 CPDTNPAFY

-242 VAMRVASRNP
+242 VAMQVALHNP
-252 QYRFALADINSVAAV
+252 QYRFALADINSLAAV

-272 FFLQFGKSATETI
+272 FFLQFGKNATETI
-285 VLNDLVRNDPFP
+285 VLNDLIHNDPFP

-322 PRWAYAASNGG
+322 PRWAYDASNGA

-350 FHLGEAGRAFVALRP
+350 FHLDEEGRAFVALRP

-409 SKVEGRNQVHL
+409 SKVEGRNHVHL
-420 IDCASTTEE
+420 IDCASATEE
-429 VAHEGL
+429 VAQEGL
-435 PVYLSEPLNGYADGK
+435 PAYLSRPLNGYSNGK
-450 YRWMDVA
+450 YRWMDME
-457 CAEILAEDNVS
+457 CADILADENIS
-468 LAPDKWIKPIF
+468 LAPNRWIKP
-479 HLGEAGRAFV
+479 
-489 ALRPSFTTGRSFA
+489 
-502 NLRRRMV
+502 
-509 ADGVVEAIVS
+509 
-519 LPRRQLRD
+519 Q
-527 TSIPIDIWVLS
+527 
-538 KVEGRNQVHL
+538 
-548 IDCASTTEEVAH
+548 
-560 EGLPVYLSE
+560 
-569 PLNGYADGKYRWMDV
+569 
-584 ACAEILAEDNVS
+584 
-596 LAPDKWI
+596 
-603 KPEGM
+603 GM
-608 NPKNICLESTEE
+608 NPKNICFESSAE
-620 ISGIRQGLDHIDDES
+620 ISEIRQRLGQVDDES

-641 PDSLAN
+641 PNSLTN

-694 MASLTKSGNVGKREH
+694 MASLTKSR
-709 ITEPGD
+709 D
-715 IVFRKLG
+715 
-722 STHAAVDVEGGHRM
+722 
-736 SHTVLA
+736 
-742 LRMKKSGNVGK
+742 VGK

-795 NWIPESTHA
+795 
-804 AVDVEGGHRMSHTV
+804 D
-818 LALRMK
+818 
-824 GDNWIPEFVAICL
+824 WIPEFVAVCL

>member
-1 MSNGKQRRPAPRNL
+1 MSNGEQCRLAHRNL
-15 FINTTEIA
+15 LINTTEIA

-41 TFPEPVGTKDGK
+41 TFPEPAGSKDGK
-53 PAFDYD
+53 PAFDYGQVA
-59 RVSGWL
+59 RWL
-65 RDNNKEFH
+65 RDNDKKFH
-73 DNRMRSLVWEYANRV
+73 DSRVRNLVWEYANQV
-88 RGKMDAIEGS
+88 RGKMDAIEGG

-123 VDGGEKESWVS
+123 VDDGDKESWVS
-134 YVDAIETIEREME
+134 YVDAIETIERETK

-161 VESDDIETI
+161 VEGDDIETI
-170 QDDVALV
+170 QDNVSLV
-177 DAIDLSNIMDAA
+177 DAIDLPNIMDAA

-198 NRQVYLGDN
+198 NQQAYLGDN
-207 GSPLYHV
+207 DSPLYHV

-242 VAMRVASRNP
+242 VAMQVALHNP
-252 QYRFALADINSVAAV
+252 QYRFALADINSFAAV

-272 FFLQFGKSATETI
+272 FFLQFGKNATETI
-285 VLNDLVRNDPFP
+285 VLNDLIHNDPFP

-322 PRWAYAASNGG
+322 PRWAYDASNGG

-350 FHLGEAGRAFVALRP
+350 FHLDGAGRAFVALRP

-409 SKVEGRNQVHL
+409 SKVEGRNHVHL
-420 IDCASTTEE
+420 IDCASATEE
-429 VAHEGL
+429 VAQQGL
-435 PVYLSEPLNGYADGK
+435 PAYLSEPLNGYSDGK
-450 YRWMDVA
+450 YRWMDVERA
-457 CAEILAEDNVS
+457 DILADENIS
-468 LAPDKWIKPIF
+468 LAPNRWIKP
-479 HLGEAGRAFV
+479 
-489 ALRPSFTTGRSFA
+489 
-502 NLRRRMV
+502 
-509 ADGVVEAIVS
+509 
-519 LPRRQLRD
+519 Q
-527 TSIPIDIWVLS
+527 
-538 KVEGRNQVHL
+538 
-548 IDCASTTEEVAH
+548 
-560 EGLPVYLSE
+560 
-569 PLNGYADGKYRWMDV
+569 
-584 ACAEILAEDNVS
+584 
-596 LAPDKWI
+596 
-603 KPEGM
+603 GM

-620 ISGIRQGLDHIDDES
+620 ISEIRQRLDQVDDES

-641 PDSLAN
+641 PNSLAN

-676 RDAVYQ
+676 RDSVYQ

-694 MASLTKSGNVGKREH
+694 MASLTKSTDIGKREH
-709 ITEPGD
+709 VTEPGD

-722 STHAAVDVEGGHRM
+722 STCAAVDVEGGHRM
-736 SHTVLA
+736 SHA
-742 LRMKKSGNVGK
+742 
-753 REHITEP
+753 
-760 GDIVFRKLGSTH
+760 
-772 AAVDVEGG
+772 
-780 HRMSHT
+780 

-795 NWIPESTHA
+795 
-804 AVDVEGGHRMSHTV
+804 G
-818 LALRMK
+818 
-824 GDNWIPEFVAICL
+824 WIPEFVAICL
-837 QAAWNQ
+837 QAVWNQ

-849 IAGRIDPL
+849 IAGQIDPL

-879 DELKRLSAAAADYAT
+879 DELKRLSAAATDYAD

-902 GAEEDWG
+902 GAEEGEEAGCRNDGQQYRL

>member
-1 MSNGKQRRPAPRNL
+1 MPNGKHRQSVQRSL
-15 FINTTEIA
+15 IVNTTEIA
-23 QMANV
+23 KMANV

-59 RVSGWL
+59 QVAEWL
-65 RDNNKEFH
+65 QANNKEFD
-73 DNRMRSLVWEYANRV
+73 DNRTRNLVWEYANLV
-88 RGKMDAIEGS
+88 RGKVESTEDMALFIT
-98 ARFVALL
+98 LL
-105 HLRKAAS
+105 HLRKAAH
-112 EYGLEVQWQTL
+112 EYGIETQWQTL
-123 VDGGEKESWVS
+123 IGGGDRESWLS
-134 YVDAIETIEREME
+134 YLDAIDAVE
-147 HLLSNYVVDYVRDL
+147 HEAGHALSNHVVTYARGL
-161 VESDDIETI
+161 VESVSVETI
-170 QDDVALV
+170 RDAVALV
-177 DAIDLSNIMDAA
+177 NAINLSKIMTAA
-189 DMVIDAMWN
+189 DMVIDAMGN
-198 NRQVYLGDN
+198 GRQAYLGDN
-207 GSPLYHV
+207 GSPLYRL
-214 MAEMANTWAKT
+214 MAEMANAWAKI
-225 CSEPNPTFY
+225 CPNPDPTFY

-242 VAMRVASRNP
+242 VAMQVALHNP
-252 QYRFALADINSVAAV
+252 QYRFELADINSLAAV

-272 FFLQFGKSATETI
+272 FFLQFGKNATETI
-285 VLNDLVRNDPFP
+285 VLNDLIHNDPFP

-322 PRWAYAASNGG
+322 PRWAYDASNGG

-350 FHLGEAGRAFVALRP
+350 FHLDEEGRAFVALRP

-409 SKVEGRNQVHL
+409 SKVEGRNHVHL
-420 IDCASTTEE
+420 IDCASATEE
-429 VAHEGL
+429 VAQEGL
-435 PVYLSEPLNGYADGK
+435 PAYLSRPLNGYSNGK
-450 YRWMDVA
+450 YRWMDME
-457 CAEILAEDNVS
+457 CADILADENIS
-468 LAPDKWIKPIF
+468 LAPNRWIKP
-479 HLGEAGRAFV
+479 
-489 ALRPSFTTGRSFA
+489 
-502 NLRRRMV
+502 
-509 ADGVVEAIVS
+509 
-519 LPRRQLRD
+519 Q
-527 TSIPIDIWVLS
+527 
-538 KVEGRNQVHL
+538 
-548 IDCASTTEEVAH
+548 
-560 EGLPVYLSE
+560 
-569 PLNGYADGKYRWMDV
+569 
-584 ACAEILAEDNVS
+584 
-596 LAPDKWI
+596 
-603 KPEGM
+603 GM
-608 NPKNICLESTEE
+608 NPKNICFESSAE
-620 ISGIRQGLDHIDDES
+620 ISEIRQRLGQVDDES

-641 PDSLAN
+641 PNSLTN

-694 MASLTKSGNVGKREH
+694 MASLTKSR
-709 ITEPGD
+709 D
-715 IVFRKLG
+715 
-722 STHAAVDVEGGHRM
+722 
-736 SHTVLA
+736 
-742 LRMKKSGNVGK
+742 VGK

-795 NWIPESTHA
+795 NWIPE
-804 AVDVEGGHRMSHTV
+804 
-818 LALRMK
+818 
-824 GDNWIPEFVAICL
+824 FVAICL

-843 KDTPQN
+843 KDTPRN
-849 IAGRIDPL
+849 IAGQIDPL

-867 MQRKLVEIQRAA
+867 MQRKLVEIQHAA
-879 DELKRLSAAAADYAT
+879 EELKHLSAAATDYAN

-902 GAEEDWG
+902 GAEED